1 MGELQSMKQLLVIT
15 TVRVRLI
22 SLTWVVWLDQSI
34 PNKST
39 HFLMVM
45 LLQRPE
51 VRAKRGKLTRKP
63 LLKNSLQKKSKL
75 EKQPKLPKLGLNLW
89 LLNPLKPQ
97 HNQPAENLSQAWQCP
112 NNPCPNPCP
121 NPCLNPCPRQC
132 HHLPQLPPLNKWCPN
147 LKRRVLLMRKLNKQ
161 VQSANNKL

>member
-1 MGELQSMKQLLVIT
+1 MGT
-15 TVRVRLI
+15 TLRVRLI
-22 SLTWVVWLDQSI
+22 SLTWEVWLDQSI

-51 VRAKRGKLTRKP
+51 VRAKRGRLTRKP
-63 LLKNSLQKKSKL
+63 LLKNSLQKKSKQ
-75 EKQPKLPKLGLNLW
+75 EKQQK
-89 LLNPLKPQ
+89 
-97 HNQPAENLSQAWQCP
+97 WQCP

-121 NPCLNPCPRQC
+121 RQC
-132 HHLPQLPPLNKWCPN
+132 LHLPQLPPLNKWCPN

>member
-1 MGELQSMKQLLVIT
+1 MKQLLVIT
-15 TVRVRLI
+15 TLRVRLI

-51 VRAKRGKLTRKP
+51 GRFILAHTCMLILDCYLIISVRAKRGRLTRKP
-63 LLKNSLQKKSKL
+63 LLKNSLQKKSKQ
-75 EKQPKLPKLGLNLW
+75 EKQQKWQKLGLNQW
-89 LLNPLKPQ
+89 LLNPLKLR

-112 NNPCPNPCP
+112 NNPCP
-121 NPCLNPCPRQC
+121 NPCPRQC

-147 LKRRVLLMRKLNKQ
+147 LKRRVLLM
-161 VQSANNKL
+161 VS

>member
-1 MGELQSMKQLLVIT
+1 MKQLLVIT
-15 TVRVRLI
+15 TLRVRLI

-51 VRAKRGKLTRKP
+51 GRFILAHTCMLILDCYLIISVRAKRGRLTRKP
-63 LLKNSLQKKSKL
+63 LLKNSLQKKNKQ
-75 EKQPKLPKLGLNLW
+75 EKQQKWQKLGLNQW
-89 LLNPLKPQ
+89 LLNPLKLR

-121 NPCLNPCPRQC
+121 RQC
-132 HHLPQLPPLNKWCPN
+132 LHLPQLPPLNKW
-147 LKRRVLLMRKLNKQ
+147 
-161 VQSANNKL
+161 

>member
-1 MGELQSMKQLLVIT
+1 MKQLLVIT
-15 TVRVRLI
+15 TLRVRLI

-51 VRAKRGKLTRKP
+51 GRFILAHTCMLILDCYLIISVRAKRGRLTRKP
-63 LLKNSLQKKSKL
+63 LLKNSLQKKSKQ
-75 EKQPKLPKLGLNLW
+75 EKQQKWQKLGLNQW
-89 LLNPLKPQ
+89 LLNPLKLR

-112 NNPCPNPCP
+112 NNPCPNPC
-121 NPCLNPCPRQC
+121 LNPCPRQC
-132 HHLPQLPPLNKWCPN
+132 HHLPQLPLLNKWCPN
-147 LKRRVLLMRKLNKQ
+147 LKRRVLLM
-161 VQSANNKL
+161 VS

>member
-1 MGELQSMKQLLVIT
+1 MKQLLVIT
-15 TVRVRLI
+15 TLRVRLI

-51 VRAKRGKLTRKP
+51 GRFILAHTCMLILDCYLIISVRAKRGRLTRKP
-63 LLKNSLQKKSKL
+63 LLKNSLRKKSKQ
-75 EKQPKLPKLGLNLW
+75 EKQQKLPKLGSNLW
-89 LLNPLKPQ
+89 LLNPLKQQ
-97 HNQPAENLSQAWQCP
+97 HNQPAENLSQACLCP
-112 NNPCPNPCP
+112 NNPCPNQCP
-121 NPCLNPCPRQC
+121 SQC

-147 LKRRVLLMRKLNKQ
+147 LKRR
-161 VQSANNKL
+161 A

>member
-1 MGELQSMKQLLVIT
+1 MKQLLVIT
-15 TVRVRLI
+15 TLRVRLI

-51 VRAKRGKLTRKP
+51 GRFILAHTCMLILDCYLIISVRAKRGRLTRKP
-63 LLKNSLQKKSKL
+63 LLKNSLQKKSKQ
-75 EKQPKLPKLGLNLW
+75 EKQQKWQKLGLNQW
-89 LLNPLKPQ
+89 LLNPLKLR

-121 NPCLNPCPRQC
+121 RQC
-132 HHLPQLPPLNKWCPN
+132 LHLPQLPPLNKWCPN
-147 LKRRVLLMRKLNKQ
+147 LKRRVLLM
-161 VQSANNKL
+161 VS

>member
-1 MGELQSMKQLLVIT
+1 MKQLLVIT
-15 TVRVRLI
+15 TLRVRLI

-51 VRAKRGKLTRKP
+51 GRFILAHTCMLILDCYLIISVRAKRGRLTRKP
-63 LLKNSLQKKSKL
+63 LLKNSLQKKNKL
-75 EKQPKLPKLGLNLW
+75 EKQQKLLKLGLNLW

-112 NNPCPNPCP
+112 NNPCPNPC
-121 NPCLNPCPRQC
+121 LNPCPRQC

-147 LKRRVLLMRKLNKQ
+147 LKRRVLLM
-161 VQSANNKL
+161 VS